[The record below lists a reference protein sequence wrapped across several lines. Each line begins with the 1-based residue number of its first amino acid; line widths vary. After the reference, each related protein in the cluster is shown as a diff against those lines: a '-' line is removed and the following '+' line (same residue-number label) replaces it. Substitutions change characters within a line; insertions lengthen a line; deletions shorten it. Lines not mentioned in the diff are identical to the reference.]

1 MRFKEL
7 LQTAE
12 QASTPA
18 EIKGCRRL
26 GRNDQVSPHL
36 IPLLRDP
43 AALDIPA
50 PPPCETEAPPLDDH
64 LAPIRGIIFG
74 LVLSVPLWAVI
85 AGAVW
90 AVLR

>member
-1 MRFKEL
+1 MQFKEL

-12 QASTPA
+12 RASTPA
-18 EIKGCRRL
+18 EIKSRRRL

-43 AALDIPA
+43 AAIDILA
-50 PPPCETEAPPLDDH
+50 PPPCETEAPPPSDQ
-64 LAPIRGIIFG
+64 LAPARGIAFG
-74 LVLSVPLWAVI
+74 LVLCVPLWAVI

>member
-7 LQTAE
+7 LQAPE

-18 EIKGCRRL
+18 GAKARRRL

-36 IPLLRDP
+36 IPLLRNP
-43 AALDIPA
+43 ATVDIPELL
-50 PPPCETEAPPLDDH
+50 PSKTGILSLDDD
-64 LAPIRGIIFG
+64 LAPMRGIIFG
-74 LVLSVPLWAVI
+74 VVLSIPLWAGI

-90 AVLR
+90 VVLR